1 MEVAL
6 NGEVAGKARAVR
18 LLVLDVDGV
27 LTDGRLI
34 YTDDGAEAKAFDV
47 KDGHGIKLLQRSGV
61 DVAIVTG
68 RTSGVVEHR
77 ARNLGIELVYQGMLD
92 KTRALDDIIERTG
105 LDAGELAYVA
115 DDVVDLPFLSRV
127 GFSVAVADASGEV
140 RARADYVT
148 TRPGGR
154 GAVREVC
161 ELILKAQGSWD
172 RVMARYRD

>member
-1 MEVAL
+1 MKGAL
-6 NGEVAGKARAVR
+6 KGEAAEKARAVR

-34 YTDDGAEAKAFDV
+34 YADDGSEAKAFDV
-47 KDGHGIKLLQRSGV
+47 KDGHGIKLLQRSEV
-61 DVAIVTG
+61 AVAIVTG

-92 KTRALDDIIERTG
+92 KTRALDDIIEKTG

-115 DDVVDLPFLSRV
+115 DDVVDIPFMRKV
-127 GFSVAVADASGEV
+127 GFAVAVADATDEV

-161 ELILKAQGSWD
+161 ELILKAQGNWD
-172 RVMARYRD
+172 RVMARYLD